1 MDKVNIAF
9 HRLVPTALFGSVVV
23 VVDMNPS
30 VDEFVPHSAF
40 SQSIVVVDF
49 QYFFWLVKK
58 EMAKCSIFAN
68 RSTQNNFHSN

>member
-1 MDKVNIAF
+1 MDTVNIAL

-40 SQSIVVVDF
+40 SQSNVVVVDF
-49 QYFFWLVKK
+49 QNFWLVKK
-58 EMAKCSIFAN
+58 
-68 RSTQNNFHSN
+68 